1 MADHSGN
8 GCLSGPGSDHRRSE
22 IVLVKYEKLGHHYT
36 CVSGIY
42 NIGLFVMA
50 FQTGSSGQ
58 VLFVF
63 YIHIM
68 ITVRVNAISMSC
80 DLP

>member
-1 MADHSGN
+1 MADHSGS
-8 GCLSGPGSDHRRSE
+8 GRKSGPSSDHRTSE

-58 VLFVF
+58 VLFFF
-63 YIHIM
+63 YTH
-68 ITVRVNAISMSC
+68 NDNSMC
-80 DLP
+80 QYNLFF